1 MAKSLAM
8 PKSSSLLEKK
18 IDYAFDNKNLLLE
31 ALTHKSCKK
40 PYNNERLE
48 FLGDAVLD
56 LLVGEYL
63 FKKFPHAQEGKLSK
77 LRACIVNESG
87 FAKLA
92 RSIDLGDFLHI
103 SQSEE
108 NNNGRSKDSI
118 LSNAFEALM
127 GAIYLESH
135 LRYLGKIVYHLLE
148 SNYVK
153 IDLPSLFTDY
163 KTALQEITQALFH
176 EVPTYTLI
184 DQNGPDHKKVFEI
197 ALHIRGIEYARE
209 IGHSK
214 KEAQQK
220 CAQIAY
226 EKISQETHIKEPK

>member
-1 MAKSLAM
+1 MTNIRL
-8 PKSSSLLEKK
+8 PKDSYLLENTIGYHFK
-18 IDYAFDNKNLLLE
+18 NKRLLLE

-63 FKKFPHAQEGKLSK
+63 FKKLPRAREGELSK
-77 LRACIVNESG
+77 LRACIVNETG
-87 FAKLA
+87 FMRLAK
-92 RSIDLGDFLHI
+92 SINLGDFIYI
-103 SQSEE
+103 SQAEE
-108 NNNGRSKDSI
+108 NNNGRERDSI

-135 LRYLGKIVYHLLE
+135 LRYLSKIVYHLLE
-148 SNYVK
+148 SNYAK

-184 DQNGPDHKKVFEI
+184 GQNGPDHRKVFKI

-226 EKISQETHIKEPK
+226 EKILQETHIKEPK